1 MIIIF
6 LQAAQIWCGDWS
18 WIQDTAQL
26 VQRIV
31 LHRVLVGRRRDSA
44 GRHVTHTQPAL
55 FLWLRRM
62 LSADNLAHVSFILF
76 ISCERITQY
85 FVNIMSL
92 LIDYYLFTGT
102 ERCARRPA
110 AAAARAAA

>member
-1 MIIIF
+1 MSEYSTNLILLLNDHYLF
-6 LQAAQIWCGDWS
+6 WQAAQIWCGDWS

-44 GRHVTHTQPAL
+44 GRHITHTQPAL

-62 LSADNLAHVSFILF
+62 LSADNLAHVSFIF
-76 ISCERITQY
+76 IY
-85 FVNIMSL
+85 F
-92 LIDYYLFTGT
+92 
-102 ERCARRPA
+102 
-110 AAAARAAA
+110 RASV